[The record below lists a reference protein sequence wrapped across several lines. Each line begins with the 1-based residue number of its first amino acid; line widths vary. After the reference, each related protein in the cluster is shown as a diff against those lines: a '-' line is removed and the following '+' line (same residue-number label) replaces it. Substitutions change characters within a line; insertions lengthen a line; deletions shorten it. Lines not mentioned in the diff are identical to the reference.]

1 MGFFFRYRP
10 PDVLL
15 GSTEYSTQIDMWYEA
30 FFLYFQARHSQAFS
44 VIIWEETT
52 EMTKQVITKTQW
64 TLFKELF

>member
-44 VIIWEETT
+44 EIIWEETT

>member
-30 FFLYFQARHSQAFS
+30 FFFVYSSRHSQAFS